1 MGLITKTKRINI
13 LIVLM
18 GFVFTSFSQNLDV
31 KNNSEEHSFNKMKWF
46 QQAKIWYVYSLWIVF
61 WIGGILEK

>member
-18 GFVFTSFSQNLDV
+18 GFVFTKSFAQNLPK
-31 KNNSEEHSFNKMKWF
+31 KNYSEEHS
-46 QQAKIWYVYSLWIVF
+46 
-61 WIGGILEK
+61 